1 MSGVFVR
8 LRGGTHATKS
18 THFYAPLPALA
29 CRASIQGRWSLTGLK
44 CSTGPRRTLH
54 SSTTPTARTLA
65 SDYLCSINA
74 KDQFTVLEGR
84 GFLEVQGVEAIKFLQ
99 GLTTNQLTKVERGG
113 DGVFAAFLTAQG
125 RVLFDVFIYPKNRGE
140 TFPHPTFIIEHDA
153 RQTADILLHLKRY
166 KLRAKLTVTDVSAQ
180 YQAFQIWGPSTTHLW
195 GTYLPPQIGAAGGR
209 TLPQGAQLP
218 RERFCDI
225 GCKDPRH
232 ADLGLRVVGEAGSL
246 PPLPSTFAKVSS
258 DDYKLRRILM
268 GIPEGAEDFHSGVSL
283 PLESN
288 LDLMSGVDFR
298 KGCYLGQ
305 ELTIRTYHTG
315 VTRKR
320 IVPVQ
325 FLNKGDP
332 VPSALTLDTSFSA
345 PLPPPHSDIAVD
357 PDTAAAAASSS
368 STATTTAQAKTRRR
382 RAPASVGQVRSSIYN
397 VGLALMRLDHFGT
410 GDHAAAT
417 LVVAG
422 GGGGGDGLIVQPFA
436 PQWWPQAPA
445 EESPHVA

>member
-1 MSGVFVR
+1 MSAAFVL
-8 LRGGTHATKS
+8 LRGAHAT
-18 THFYAPLPALA
+18 TCARLFTPLLAPSSE
-29 CRASIQGRWSLTGLK
+29 ASIRAGWS
-44 CSTGPRRTLH
+44 CPRRKNLAVHRRRLH
-54 SSTTPTARTLA
+54 GAIAPTTTTAA
-65 SDYLCSINA
+65 DYLCSTNT
-74 KDQFTVLEGR
+74 KDQFAALDGR

-125 RVLFDVFIYPKNRGE
+125 RILFDVFIYPKNRGE
-140 TFPHPTFIIEHDA
+140 TFPHPIFIIEHDA

-166 KLRAKLTVTDVSAQ
+166 KLRAKLTVTDVSSQ
-180 YQAFQIWGPSTTHLW
+180 YQAYQIWGPSTAHLW

-209 TLPQGAQLP
+209 NLPQGAQLP

-232 ADLGLRVVGEAGSL
+232 ADLGLRVVSEAGNL
-246 PPLPSTFAKVSS
+246 PPLPGTFAEVSPS
-258 DDYKLRRILM
+258 DYKLRRILM
-268 GIPEGAEDFHSGVSL
+268 GIPEGADDFHSGTSL

-288 LDLMSGVDFR
+288 LDLISGVDFR

-325 FLNKGDP
+325 FLNKGHP
-332 VPSALTLDTSFSA
+332 IPPGLTLDTSFTSA
-345 PLPPPHSDIAVD
+345 LPPPHSDIAVD
-357 PDTAAAAASSS
+357 PDATAP
-368 STATTTAQAKTRRR
+368 STTQPVRRR
-382 RAPASVGQVRSSIYN
+382 RTPASVGQVRSGLYN

-410 GDHAAAT
+410 GDHAAST
-417 LVVAG
+417 LVAAN
-422 GGGGGDGLIVQPFA
+422 GLVVQPFA

-445 EESPHVA
+445 EDPHVA